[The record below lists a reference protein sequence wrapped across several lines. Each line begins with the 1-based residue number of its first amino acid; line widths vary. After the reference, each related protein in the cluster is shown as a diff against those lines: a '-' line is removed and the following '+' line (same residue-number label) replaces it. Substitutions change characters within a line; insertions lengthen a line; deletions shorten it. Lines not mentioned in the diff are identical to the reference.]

1 MHRALVTCVPVLV
14 VLAACVHDS
23 NTSRPAAPASPTPAA
38 APPATAPA
46 PDTAAPVS
54 PAPAP
59 PPQAPTAPP
68 SVAPAAGGAATG
80 KEAAAAGAAATAPA
94 VRSGSTSSKPA
105 KAPTAAASGTSAAP
119 AGSAVPATTPA
130 AAAPPP
136 ASSAAALDLN
146 GLEQRLRDTHAIGV
160 FTKLTL
166 KNQVDDLLG
175 KFKSFHQGQS
185 HVTLAQL
192 RQQYEVL
199 LLKVISLLQ
208 DDDPSLA
215 SAVSSS
221 REAIWG
227 VLTDPK
233 KFANI

>member
-1 MHRALVTCVPVLV
+1 M
-14 VLAACVHDS
+14 
-23 NTSRPAAPASPTPAA
+23 
-38 APPATAPA
+38 
-46 PDTAAPVS
+46 AAPVS

-59 PPQAPTAPP
+59 PPQAPSAPP
-68 SVAPAAGGAATG
+68 SVAPAAGAPTG
-80 KEAAAAGAAATAPA
+80 KEAAAAGAATTAPA
-94 VRSGSTSSKPA
+94 VRSGSPSSKPA

-119 AGSAVPATTPA
+119 AGSGVPATTPA

-136 ASSAAALDLN
+136 AASAAALDLN

>member
-23 NTSRPAAPASPTPAA
+23 NTSRPAAPAAPTPAA
-38 APPATAPA
+38 APPATTPA
-46 PDTAAPVS
+46 PDMGAPVS

-59 PPQAPTAPP
+59 PPQAPTAAP
-68 SVAPAAGGAATG
+68 SAAPAAGAPTG
-80 KEAAAAGAAATAPA
+80 KEAAAAGAATTAPA

-105 KAPTAAASGTSAAP
+105 KAPTAAAP

-136 ASSAAALDLN
+136 AASAAALDLN

>member
-1 MHRALVTCVPVLV
+1 MHRALVTCVPVLE

-23 NTSRPAAPASPTPAA
+23 NTSRPAAPAAPTPAG
-38 APPATAPA
+38 APPATTPA

-59 PPQAPTAPP
+59 APQAPTAAP
-68 SVAPAAGGAATG
+68 SAAPAAGAPTG
-80 KEAAAAGAAATAPA
+80 KEAAAAGAATTAPA
-94 VRSGSTSSKPA
+94 VHSGSTSSKPA

-136 ASSAAALDLN
+136 AASAAALDLN

>member
-23 NTSRPAAPASPTPAA
+23 NTSRPAAPAAPTPAA
-38 APPATAPA
+38 APPATTPA

-59 PPQAPTAPP
+59 PPQAPTAAP
-68 SVAPAAGGAATG
+68 SVAPAAGAPTG
-80 KEAAAAGAAATAPA
+80 KEAAAAGAATTAPA

-105 KAPTAAASGTSAAP
+105 KAPTAAAP

-136 ASSAAALDLN
+136 AASAAALDLN

>member
-23 NTSRPAAPASPTPAA
+23 NTSRPAAPAAPTPAA
-38 APPATAPA
+38 APPATTPA
-46 PDTAAPVS
+46 PDMGAPVS

-59 PPQAPTAPP
+59 PPQAPTAAP
-68 SVAPAAGGAATG
+68 SVAPAAGAPTG
-80 KEAAAAGAAATAPA
+80 KEAAAAGAATTAPA

-105 KAPTAAASGTSAAP
+105 KAPTAAAP

-136 ASSAAALDLN
+136 AASAAALDLN

>member
-23 NTSRPAAPASPTPAA
+23 NTSRPAAPAPPTPAA
-38 APPATAPA
+38 APPATTTA

-54 PAPAP
+54 SAPAS
-59 PPQAPTAPP
+59 PPQAPTAAPP
-68 SVAPAAGGAATG
+68 VAPAAGAPTG
-80 KEAAAAGAAATAPA
+80 KEAAAAGAATAAPA
-94 VRSGSTSSKPA
+94 VRSGSTSGKPA
-105 KAPTAAASGTSAAP
+105 KAPAAAASGTPTAP
-119 AGSAVPATTPA
+119 AGAAVPTTTPA
-130 AAAPPP
+130 AAAPP
-136 ASSAAALDLN
+136 AASAATLDLN
-146 GLEQRLRDTHAIGV
+146 GLEQRLRDTRAIGV

-185 HVTLAQL
+185 RVTLTQL

>member
-23 NTSRPAAPASPTPAA
+23 NTSRPAAPAAPTPAA
-38 APPATAPA
+38 TPPATTSA
-46 PDTAAPVS
+46 PDMAAPVS

-59 PPQAPTAPP
+59 PPQAPTAAP
-68 SVAPAAGGAATG
+68 SVAPAAGAPTG
-80 KEAAAAGAAATAPA
+80 KEAAAAGAATTAPA
-94 VRSGSTSSKPA
+94 VHSGSTSSKPA

-136 ASSAAALDLN
+136 AASAAALDLN

>member
-1 MHRALVTCVPVLV
+1 M
-14 VLAACVHDS
+14 
-23 NTSRPAAPASPTPAA
+23 
-38 APPATAPA
+38 PA
-46 PDTAAPVS
+46 PVPS
-54 PAPAP
+54 APAP
-59 PPQAPTAPP
+59 PAEAPTAVP
-68 SVAPAAGGAATG
+68 SAAPAAGAPTG
-80 KEAAAAGAAATAPA
+80 TEAAAAGAATAAPA
-94 VRSGSTSSKPA
+94 VRSGSTSGKPA
-105 KAPTAAASGTSAAP
+105 KAPAAAASGAPPAA
-119 AGSAVPATTPA
+119 AGSAASATTPA

-136 ASSAAALDLN
+136 AASAAALDLN
-146 GLEQRLRDTHAIGV
+146 GLEQRLRDTRAIGV

-185 HVTLAQL
+185 RVTLAQL

>member
-1 MHRALVTCVPVLV
+1 MHRALVACVPVLL
-14 VLAACVHDS
+14 VLTACVHDS
-23 NTSRPAAPASPTPAA
+23 NTSRPSAAAAPTPAA
-38 APPATAPA
+38 APRATTTTPDMPA
-46 PDTAAPVS
+46 PVPS
-54 PAPAP
+54 APAP
-59 PPQAPTAPP
+59 PAEAPNAVP
-68 SVAPAAGGAATG
+68 SAAPAAGAPTG
-80 KEAAAAGAAATAPA
+80 EEAAAAGAATAAPA

-105 KAPTAAASGTSAAP
+105 KAPAAAASGAPPAA
-119 AGSAVPATTPA
+119 AGSAVPATP

-136 ASSAAALDLN
+136 PAASTAALDLN
-146 GLEQRLRDTHAIGV
+146 GLEQRLRDNRAIGV

-185 HVTLAQL
+185 RVTLAQL

-221 REAIWG
+221 RETIWG

>member
-23 NTSRPAAPASPTPAA
+23 NTSRPAAPAAPTPAA
-38 APPATAPA
+38 TPPATTSA
-46 PDTAAPVS
+46 PDMAAPVS

-59 PPQAPTAPP
+59 PPQAPTAAP
-68 SVAPAAGGAATG
+68 SVAPAAGAPTG
-80 KEAAAAGAAATAPA
+80 KEAAAAGAATTAPA
-94 VRSGSTSSKPA
+94 VRSGSPSSKPA

-130 AAAPPP
+130 TAAPPP
-136 ASSAAALDLN
+136 AASAAALDLN

>member
-23 NTSRPAAPASPTPAA
+23 NTSRPAAPAAPTPAA
-38 APPATAPA
+38 APPASTPA

-59 PPQAPTAPP
+59 PPQAPTAAP
-68 SVAPAAGGAATG
+68 SVAPAAGAPTG
-80 KEAAAAGAAATAPA
+80 KEAAAAGAATTAPA

-105 KAPTAAASGTSAAP
+105 KAPTAAAP

-136 ASSAAALDLN
+136 AASAAALDLN

>member
-1 MHRALVTCVPVLV
+1 MHRAHVTCVPVLV

-23 NTSRPAAPASPTPAA
+23 NTSRPAAPAAPTPAA
-38 APPATAPA
+38 APPATTPA
-46 PDTAAPVS
+46 PDMGAPVS

-59 PPQAPTAPP
+59 PPQAPTAAP
-68 SVAPAAGGAATG
+68 SVAAAAGAPTG
-80 KEAAAAGAAATAPA
+80 KEAAAAGAATTAPA

-105 KAPTAAASGTSAAP
+105 KAPTAAASGTAAAP

-136 ASSAAALDLN
+136 AASAAALDLN
-146 GLEQRLRDTHAIGV
+146 GLEKRLRDTHAIGV

-221 REAIWG
+221 RDAIWG

>member
-23 NTSRPAAPASPTPAA
+23 NTSRPAAPAAPTPAA
-38 APPATAPA
+38 APPATTPA
-46 PDTAAPVS
+46 PDMGAPVS

-59 PPQAPTAPP
+59 PPQAPTAAP
-68 SVAPAAGGAATG
+68 SAAPAAGAPTG
-80 KEAAAAGAAATAPA
+80 KEAAAAGAATTAPA

-105 KAPTAAASGTSAAP
+105 KAPTAAAP
-119 AGSAVPATTPA
+119 AGAAVPATTPA

-136 ASSAAALDLN
+136 AASAAALDLN

>member
-23 NTSRPAAPASPTPAA
+23 NTSRPAAPAAPTPAA
-38 APPATAPA
+38 TPPATTPA
-46 PDTAAPVS
+46 PDMAAPVS

-59 PPQAPTAPP
+59 PPQAPTAAP
-68 SVAPAAGGAATG
+68 SVAPAAGAPTG
-80 KEAAAAGAAATAPA
+80 KEAAAAGAATTAPA

-130 AAAPPP
+130 TAAPPP
-136 ASSAAALDLN
+136 AASAAALDLN

>member
-23 NTSRPAAPASPTPAA
+23 NTSRPAPSVAPTPAA
-38 APPATAPA
+38 APPASTPA

-59 PPQAPTAPP
+59 PPQAPTAAP
-68 SVAPAAGGAATG
+68 SVAPAAGAPTG
-80 KEAAAAGAAATAPA
+80 KEAAAAGAATTAPA

-105 KAPTAAASGTSAAP
+105 KAPTAAAP

-136 ASSAAALDLN
+136 AASAAALDLN